1 MRSMHSYTK
10 AQREAVSELVR
21 KVIVTE
27 MGNFN
32 PERFRDW
39 TKNLDHQFR
48 KGGLTLRFDVRQR
61 TVHFSVR
68 ELRTGRLAYQ
78 FATST
83 HLSFDDSD
91 VIKPIEEIAPRF

>member
-27 MGNFN
+27 MGMFT

-48 KGGLTLRFDVRQR
+48 KSGLTIRFEVRQR
-61 TVHFSVR
+61 TVYFTIKDV
-68 ELRTGRLAYQ
+68 RTGRLAYQ

-83 HLSFDDSD
+83 HLPFDDND
-91 VIKPIEEIAPRF
+91 VIKPVEEIARVF